1 MPIVCSRTT
10 RTSDMFPGPARDSY
24 IAGQCTIPEEQA
36 QRCTFSLERVGA
48 FALGELRLQP
58 FCSEGLGTWIQLC
71 QVLDLVDGPGP
82 AHKTHNMGL
91 IDRPGLERVDHPG
104 RKCPGG
110 FSCSEGLFFCFA
122 ATLPYRHFLFQAINR
137 LFNNALAMC

>member
-1 MPIVCSRTT
+1 MPIVCRRTT

-104 RKCPGG
+104 RKGPGG
-110 FSCSEGLFFCFA
+110 FAGTLRDLFCFA
-122 ATLPYRHFLFQAINR
+122 TTFLNRHHPLQPMTVFFD
-137 LFNNALAMC
+137 NALLVC